1 MISWVIKVRIYR
13 WIFACTY
20 RCVSEHTFMG
30 PVVISIISF
39 LFLLG
44 LKVTDRLLFYGNYL
58 GILPYVKSFFFLVL
72 YLCTILYLLE
82 VL

>member
-1 MISWVIKVRIYR
+1 
-13 WIFACTY
+13 
-20 RCVSEHTFMG
+20 MG